1 MNNFIKNLV
10 IALVGLLLLGF
21 GFLGGY
27 HMKEPE
33 VVPVTVEK
41 EVPKIVY
48 VNRTVEVPVI
58 RYVNNTIVK
67 EVPKEIVKTVEK
79 KVIEDP
85 VLDFKNSIVE
95 YLKVNFS
102 ECEGFNFSGFAEEE
116 INLYDVDDIEFT
128 VKYDDDSN
136 VHPEFYNITALAK
149 YKYKAEDL
157 PREYHNYQVTI
168 SYDNDDKEIVDC
180 VMNETE

>member
-10 IALVGLLLLGF
+10 VALVGLLLLGF

-48 VNRTVEVPVI
+48 VNKTVEVPVI

-67 EVPKEIVKTVEK
+67 EVPKEVVVEK
-79 KVIEDP
+79 EVIKEP
-85 VLDFKNSIVE
+85 ALDFKNSIVE

-102 ECEGFNFSGFAEEE
+102 ECEGFDYYGFAEEE
-116 INLYDVDDIEFT
+116 ITDVILTHLHFDHAGGIVSIIDNKKELTFPNAIHVIQQKEWEIER
-128 VKYDDDSN
+128 S
-136 VHPEFYNITALAK
+136 
-149 YKYKAEDL
+149 
-157 PREYHNYQVTI
+157 
-168 SYDNDDKEIVDC
+168 
-180 VMNETE
+180 